1 MDARKT
7 RNIINIAQCTQWFS
21 LCALWLK
28 KEILACARMT
38 AMGNP
43 NMTFRT
49 LCAFSLR
56 TPMFVIY

>member
-38 AMGNP
+38 A
-43 NMTFRT
+43 RIALLT
-49 LCAFSLR
+49 LRL
-56 TPMFVIY
+56 P